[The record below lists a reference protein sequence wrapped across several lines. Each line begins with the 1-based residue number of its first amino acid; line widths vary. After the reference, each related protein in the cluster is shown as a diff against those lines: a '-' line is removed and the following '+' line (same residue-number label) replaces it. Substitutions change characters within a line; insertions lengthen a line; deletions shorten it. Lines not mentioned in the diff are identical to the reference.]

1 MFFIGFRL
9 RLKAS
14 ENTAILIRLWKTII
28 LFDFDFEI
36 WSNLFLQLP
45 LGLPYTKPKQIVLVN
60 DRLTLLY
67 F

>member
-45 LGLPYTKPKQIVLVN
+45 IASRTPLYKTKTNCSGK
-60 DRLTLLY
+60 
-67 F
+67 